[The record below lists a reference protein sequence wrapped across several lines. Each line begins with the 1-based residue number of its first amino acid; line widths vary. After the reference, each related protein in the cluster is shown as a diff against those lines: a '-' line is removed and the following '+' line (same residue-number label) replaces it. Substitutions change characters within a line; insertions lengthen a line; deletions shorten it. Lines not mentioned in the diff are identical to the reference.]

1 MAVYRCVAEGVTNA
15 LRHAR
20 ATHIEVRVC
29 DEGDHVLVDVVDD
42 GAGGPVV
49 AGVGLSS
56 LAQRAES
63 LGGCLERHPGRPTRD
78 PPAPAAAGTP
88 GGDRVIGVI
97 VVDDHPVVLTGLAA
111 LIQSDPQLAL
121 AGTARSVTEAR
132 ALDPDTEP
140 AVAVLDL
147 QLPDGDGI
155 TLGTDLKQRW
165 PELRVLILTMNAD
178 EATVIRSLASGLDG
192 YLLKDADPEDVLAA
206 LHSAASGALVV
217 GRGAS
222 AAVVAAAA
230 SAPRS
235 DALAASTRGT
245 SRSSS

>member
-1 MAVYRCVAEGVTNA
+1 
-15 LRHAR
+15 
-20 ATHIEVRVC
+20 
-29 DEGDHVLVDVVDD
+29 
-42 GAGGPVV
+42 
-49 AGVGLSS
+49 
-56 LAQRAES
+56 
-63 LGGCLERHPGRPTRD
+63 
-78 PPAPAAAGTP
+78 
-88 GGDRVIGVI
+88 VIGVI
-97 VVDDHPVVLTGLAA
+97 VVDDHPVVLAGLAA
-111 LIQSDPQLAL
+111 LIQSDTQLAL
-121 AGTARSVTEAR
+121 AGTARSVTEAL
-132 ALDPDTEP
+132 ALDPGAEP

-155 TLGTDLKQRW
+155 TLGIELKQRW
-165 PELRVLILTMNAD
+165 PDLRVLILTMNAD

-235 DALAASTRGT
+235 GALAALNARDLEILELLVQGLPT
-245 SRSSS
+245 SQVASRLYLAPKTIRNRISDMLTKLGVGSREEAVEIGRAGGLGR